1 MADLLL
7 WKKKHLELN
16 FEFPNC
22 PMISVA
28 INNDNTVQNIS
39 GAPSQRSSVR
49 LQKALRIWRDG
60 GGGGN
65 ILSKYV
71 WPS

>member
-39 GAPSQRSSVR
+39 GAPSQISPKRR
-49 LQKALRIWRDG
+49 LQKTKNDIFGLGVGVQA
-60 GGGGN
+60 N
-65 ILSKYV
+65 
-71 WPS
+71 